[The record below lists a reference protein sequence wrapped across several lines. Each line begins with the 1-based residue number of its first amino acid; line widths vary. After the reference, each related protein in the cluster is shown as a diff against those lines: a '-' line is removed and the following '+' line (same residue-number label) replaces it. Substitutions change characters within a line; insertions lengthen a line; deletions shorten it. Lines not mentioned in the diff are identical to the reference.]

1 MLDGLRLFEDILFE
15 DSRMMTLHAMP
26 DGSYAE
32 KRDGMLIFYGE
43 THEIRDGVMRKIC
56 EDGNYFVL

>member
-1 MLDGLRLFEDILFE
+1 
-15 DSRMMTLHAMP
+15 MP

-32 KRDGMLIFYGE
+32 KRDGKLTFYGE

-56 EDGNYFVL
+56 EDGDHFVL